1 VERRAAT
8 LYSQYTSKNDENRWR
23 PELCWVCS
31 ESLPQLPKAHLTYRP
46 LSKPGLHRTAF
57 CKFEWIYFNSL
68 FFFFSTQCQEV
79 VVIFSWFL
87 IVIISCLSQ
96 LLREYVLVSSFQW
109 QTWEI
114 LLILAEA
121 ERNLLT

>member
-68 FFFFSTQCQEV
+68 FFFFSNALNGYLKKKYYNSMPRGCCY
-79 VVIFSWFL
+79 F
-87 IVIISCLSQ
+87 
-96 LLREYVLVSSFQW
+96 
-109 QTWEI
+109 
-114 LLILAEA
+114 
-121 ERNLLT
+121 